1 MGCLDVSID
10 DTHPVSTGEGPR
22 ACAVTLC
29 LAAVGRRHARARGAR
44 RARIIF
50 IFFKIN
56 LLFTF
61 TFILKPHPDS

>member
-1 MGCLDVSID
+1 MGFLAISIIA
-10 DTHPVSTGEGPR
+10 TNPVSTGEGPR

-50 IFFKIN
+50 IF
-56 LLFTF
+56 
-61 TFILKPHPDS
+61 